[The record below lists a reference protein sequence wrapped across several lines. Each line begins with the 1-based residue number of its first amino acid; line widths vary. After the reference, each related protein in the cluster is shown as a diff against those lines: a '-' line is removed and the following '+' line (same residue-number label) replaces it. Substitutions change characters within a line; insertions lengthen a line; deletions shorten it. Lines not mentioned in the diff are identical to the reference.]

1 MERKYKVIDCGPL
14 YNGVDNEWKQG
25 QKILV
30 EGQKIAQIGT
40 EVVVP
45 EGAEMIDLRAW
56 QVTPGLIDAHMH
68 MDYFDWHTVR
78 EEVYVQSEEAKTLA
92 IARCAAKA
100 LYRGFT
106 TVRHVGGITSNGYGV
121 LDVKR
126 AIEKGYLPGARIV
139 AAPMFLCSAGSH
151 GDLSQGFA
159 GNPALSGLLQKERP
173 TLGSGK
179 EFFVN
184 AVREQIKYG
193 SDFLKIMVT
202 GGFFTPYDDPIQ
214 QQLNDEELQAI
225 ITTAKELGK
234 TVTAHVYTNELMQ
247 KLIRFG
253 IDGMEHGSLMNEET
267 AALIEEK
274 GLYLVPTFCPYEEAV
289 HYDPEKLREKQPEFR
304 QKLELYKDALQAG
317 REVICHSKIRLGYGT
332 DFVANHQNYESGY
345 EFEAWM
351 NSGMSPFAALKAAT
365 AVNAEILGL
374 RSQIG
379 TLEVGKYADI
389 SAWKRDIMTDKK
401 ALLDCAF
408 VMKEGIVYPTESCLD
423 TATANAVA

>member
-1 MERKYKVIDCGPL
+1 MIAEVGSEVNVPEGTKVIDL
-14 YNGVDNEWKQG
+14 SMY
-25 QKILV
+25 
-30 EGQKIAQIGT
+30 
-40 EVVVP
+40 
-45 EGAEMIDLRAW
+45 

-68 MDYFDWHTVR
+68 MDYFDWHHVR
-78 EEVYVQSEEAKTLA
+78 EEVYSQTEEAKTLA
-92 IARCAAKA
+92 IAHCARKT

-106 TVRHVGGITSNGYGV
+106 TVRHTGGITSNGYGV

-126 AIEKGYLPGARIV
+126 AIEAGYMPGSRIV

-159 GNPALSGLLQKERP
+159 KNPYLSDMLQKQRP
-173 TLGSGK
+173 TIGSGK
-179 EFFVN
+179 DFFAN

-193 SDFLKIMVT
+193 SDFLKIMAT
-202 GGFFTPYDDPIQ
+202 GGFFTPYDNPIQ
-214 QQLNDEELQAI
+214 QQLNDEELMAI
-225 ITTAKELGK
+225 MNTAKELGK

-267 AALIEEK
+267 AAMMVEK
-274 GLYLVPTFCPYEEAV
+274 DVYLVPTFCPYEEAV
-289 HYDPEKLREKQPEFR
+289 HYDPEKIKEKQPEFR
-304 QKLELYKDALQAG
+304 RKLEYYKDMLQAG
-317 REVICHSKIRLGYGT
+317 REVICRSKIRLGYGT

-351 NSGMSPFAALKAAT
+351 NSGMKPFDALKAAT
-365 AVNAEILGL
+365 KTNSEILQL
-374 RSQIG
+374 EDKIG
-379 TLEVGKYADI
+379 TIEIGKYADI

-408 VMKEGIVYPTESCLD
+408 VMKEGVVYPVESCIE
-423 TATANAVA
+423 

>member
-1 MERKYKVIDCGPL
+1 MERQYKVILCGPL
-14 YNGVDNEWKQG
+14 YNGVVPEWKQG

-30 EGQKIAQIGT
+30 DGQRIAQVGRAVA
-40 EVVVP
+40 EP
-45 EGAEMIDLRAW
+45 EDAEIIDLRAY

-68 MDYFDWHTVR
+68 MDYYDWHRIR
-78 EEVYVQSEEAKTLA
+78 EEVYSQTEEAKTLA

-126 AIEKGYLPGARIV
+126 AIEAGYLPGARIV

-159 GNPALSGLLQKERP
+159 RNPALSELLQKQRP

-179 EFFVN
+179 DFFVH
-184 AVREQIKYG
+184 AVREQVKYG
-193 SDFLKIMVT
+193 TDFLKIMAT
-202 GGFFTPYDDPIQ
+202 GGFFTPYDNPIQ

-225 ITTAKELGK
+225 MNTAKELGK
-234 TVTAHVYTNELMQ
+234 TVTAHAYTNELIR

-253 IDGMEHGSLMNEET
+253 IDGIEHGSLMNEET
-267 AALIEEK
+267 AAILEDKDI
-274 GLYLVPTFCPYEEAV
+274 YLVPTFCPYEEAV
-289 HYDPEKLREKQPEFR
+289 HYDPEKIKEKQPEFR

-317 REVICHSKIRLGYGT
+317 REVICHSSIRLGYGT

-345 EFEAWM
+345 EYEAWM
-351 NSGMSPFAALKAAT
+351 NSGMTPFQALEAAT
-365 AVNAEILGL
+365 KNNARILCMED
-374 RSQIG
+374 QIG
-379 TLEVGKYADI
+379 TLEPGKMADI
-389 SAWKRDIMTDKK
+389 SAWKRDLMKDKK

-408 VMKEGIVYPTESCLD
+408 VMKEGKQYPVEACI
-423 TATANAVA
+423 

>member
-1 MERKYKVIDCGPL
+1 MNSRYKVITCGKL
-14 YNGVDNEWKQG
+14 YDGITEEWMMG
-25 QKILV
+25 WKILV
-30 EGQKIAQIGT
+30 EDHVIREVGPVVNEPENAQQ
-40 EVVVP
+40 
-45 EGAEMIDLRAW
+45 IDLSDC

-78 EEVYVQSEEAKTLA
+78 EEVYSQTEEAKTLA
-92 IARCAAKA
+92 IARCARKT
-100 LYRGFT
+100 LRRGFT
-106 TVRHVGGITSNGYGV
+106 TVRHTGGITSNGYGV

-126 AIEKGYLPGARIV
+126 AIENGYMEGSRIV
-139 AAPMFLCSAGSH
+139 AAPMFLCTAGSH

-159 GNPALSGLLQKERP
+159 RNPEISDMLQKLRP

-179 EFFVN
+179 DFFAN

-193 SDFLKIMVT
+193 SDFLKIMAT
-202 GGFFTPYDDPIQ
+202 GGFFTPYDNPMQ
-214 QQLNDEELQAI
+214 QQLSDEELQAI
-225 ITTAKELGK
+225 IQTAKEMGK

-267 AALIEEK
+267 AELFEEK
-274 GLYLVPTFCPYEEAV
+274 DIYLVPTFCPYEEAV
-289 HYDPEKLREKQPEFR
+289 HYDPEKIKEKQPEFR
-304 QKLELYKDALQAG
+304 RKLELYKDMLQAG
-317 REVICHSKIRLGYGT
+317 REVICKSNIRLGYGT

-365 AVNAEILGL
+365 RTNAGILQMED
-374 RSQIG
+374 QIG
-379 TLEVGKYADI
+379 AIEPGKLADI

-408 VMKEGIVYPTESCLD
+408 VMKNGEVYPVESCLD
-423 TATANAVA
+423 